1 MMIANKERT
10 NNEVIRVEQEILGQ
24 EDVYDEYYDI
34 HEVICDNDLY
44 EFVDFIFTLMD
55 DYKYTTEDVQRLVD
69 DIYTLIRIN
78 NNKEDDWGN
87 WIYPHALT
95 YKDRRT
101 LEKMYAE
108 TASARQQKAKIKAG
122 LI

>member
-10 NNEVIRVEQEILGQ
+10 NKQVIRVEQEILRQ

-55 DYKYTTEDVQRLVD
+55 DYKYTTEEVQRLVD

-87 WIYPHALT
+87 WIYPHSLT
-95 YKDRRT
+95 YKDMRR
-101 LEKMYAE
+101 LAEMYSE
-108 TASARQQKAKIKAG
+108 TASARQQKAKIEAG